1 MRPGSRQILRTP
13 ELRTTLRASERP
25 VRKDLGR
32 LCPPSSDSEGDA
44 GHEVWRPGLP
54 AERGGPGL
62 VHRPVDC
69 GKGEGG
75 GVGEVWE
82 EGPLSWNMGSISQSA
97 DDLQGEICRSQAQ
110 TCRHRCADQATSGR
124 LTALGSGLPAAPRG
138 L

>member
-1 MRPGSRQILRTP
+1 MKCGGQGCRRREEVPGWSTAP
-13 ELRTTLRASERP
+13 WT
-25 VRKDLGR
+25 VGR
-32 LCPPSSDSEGDA
+32 G
-44 GHEVWRPGLP
+44 R
-54 AERGGPGL
+54 
-62 VHRPVDC
+62 
-69 GKGEGG
+69 GG